1 MAGMDLVNVYLAR
14 KEEGQALRILHE
26 CCVINDEVEVTQKIS
41 LLERKTDLLL
51 HIHDSLERALLA
63 IDAALLTNGRASRPR
78 MRLNVPMERIVP
90 SVRTILTDR
99 VQAMMAAASWV
110 QADLA
115 RRQEIDKE
123 SGSYLPDGGGSAA
136 EPVEA
141 ENSADYFTILRPQAS
156 YAAADGTASECHN
169 LESQLLSSTVLPMEQ
184 LDPSPSPSLGVT
196 FSDPVD
202 DKDAIKIESAAAI
215 ERIREMQKNILA
227 QCVATTESS
236 VSLHREHYKTDI
248 AEPSSLAVALM
259 QRARV
264 EERDYNGAQ
273 AMEFT
278 EAAEV
283 AAVRALGGGSQLA
296 ISIMLE
302 VSVQSSTF
310 YCFHTN
316 KSCIGSFHHTEFA
329 SVH

>member
-1 MAGMDLVNVYLAR
+1 MDLVNVYLAR

-63 IDAALLTNGRASRPR
+63 IDAALRTEGKVSRPR

-99 VQAMMAAASWV
+99 VQAMVAATSWV

-115 RRQEIDKE
+115 RRQKIDGE
-123 SGSYLPDGGGSAA
+123 ASSYLPDGGRGAG

-156 YAAADGTASECHN
+156 YATDGDPSEYHN
-169 LESQLLSSTVLPMEQ
+169 LESQLLSSAILPSEQ
-184 LDPSPSPSLGVT
+184 LAEPGPSLGVT

-227 QCVATTESS
+227 QCVATTELS

-302 VSVQSSTF
+302 VSVQS
-310 YCFHTN
+310 FHLPERN
-316 KSCIGSFHHTEFA
+316 IYIPLCYFELLS
-329 SVH
+329 